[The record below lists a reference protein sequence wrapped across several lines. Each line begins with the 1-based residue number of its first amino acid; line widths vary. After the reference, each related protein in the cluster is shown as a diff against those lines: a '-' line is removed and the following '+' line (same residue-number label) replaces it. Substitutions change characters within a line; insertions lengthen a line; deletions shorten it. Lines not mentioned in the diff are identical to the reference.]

1 MVTRGNPL
9 LRPVF
14 EREKD
19 HQEGKGFLGE
29 IVTVIY
35 PEPVIPV
42 MDCSKCI
49 LLFVRTLADCDD
61 EGRKEL
67 SVSSGFSSFWVSY
80 SVSEPNSGF
89 SSRNAFFR
97 EECAIMLPWNDAWHS
112 PVGRPTIV
120 GSI

>member
-67 SVSSGFSSFWVSY
+67 SVSSGFSS
-80 SVSEPNSGF
+80 
-89 SSRNAFFR
+89 SRNAFFR

-112 PVGRPTIV
+112 PVGRPTTV